1 MPDCERTFFVGA
13 ISKEEQ
19 EQYAIEPIPLEDLSY
34 LEKNEY
40 VALVTSPFM
49 LPYVHRIL
57 PHKMIALLER
67 NQEEESSGFHT
78 KFNALLAAQ
87 AQLIGSNSEKV
98 YLEQCFRHENVLYLP
113 NEAQETK
120 VWEEAVRA
128 LNRDEPTVPWK
139 HLQWESRA
147 TYYRKLH
154 KQWGE
159 HETVC
164 YLLASYLYLL
174 EQPSAKHFLAVS
186 FEQMMLKDHPDCLRS
201 HFRFFSAIEAQ
212 AGNLDHA
219 IRIYAIT
226 AFNEEEKRSVQT
238 LYELLDK
245 GKLDFIQAE
254 IFRLNDDFHSAIRTL
269 QQASGDSDADHF
281 ILSDYLLAFR
291 WEEAL
296 RLLDRIGVPADER
309 HLADMLRGTIQLIRG
324 GRHKAVQ
331 SFLRGAVSDWRAL
344 NSIAEVEQWDQAT
357 RSVLGGLYDDSRAD
371 SQNDG

>member
-1 MPDCERTFFVGA
+1 MGITSHLLQEIAQAVGRARNGMLLARFVPLFIGTAVRQAFFGCIVRTNDVKG
-13 ISKEEQ
+13 
-19 EQYAIEPIPLEDLSY
+19 
-34 LEKNEY
+34 
-40 VALVTSPFM
+40 
-49 LPYVHRIL
+49 
-57 PHKMIALLER
+57 
-67 NQEEESSGFHT
+67 SSGLST
-78 KFNALLAAQ
+78 
-87 AQLIGSNSEKV
+87 
-98 YLEQCFRHENVLYLP
+98 
-113 NEAQETK
+113 
-120 VWEEAVRA
+120 
-128 LNRDEPTVPWK
+128 
-139 HLQWESRA
+139 
-147 TYYRKLH
+147 
-154 KQWGE
+154 
-159 HETVC
+159 
-164 YLLASYLYLL
+164 
-174 EQPSAKHFLAVS
+174 QPFPV
-186 FEQMMLKDHPDCLRS
+186 
-201 HFRFFSAIEAQ
+201 FSAIEAQ